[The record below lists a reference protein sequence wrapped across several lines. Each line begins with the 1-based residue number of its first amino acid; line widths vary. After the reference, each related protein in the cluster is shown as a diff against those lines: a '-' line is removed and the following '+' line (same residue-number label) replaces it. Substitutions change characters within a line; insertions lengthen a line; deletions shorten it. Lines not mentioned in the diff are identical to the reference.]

1 MRLTLTSAF
10 TASGRPAS
18 TLNFW
23 ITMTF
28 YDLEKTLQEVVD
40 HQCPRSHAYCRETL
54 LLAQGALQ
62 EAAVLKGGKKE
73 PSEVDRE
80 ESLLG
85 QERLEGKGFGTSLG
99 SGQSRGVSGGAV

>member
-1 MRLTLTSAF
+1 
-10 TASGRPAS
+10 
-18 TLNFW
+18 
-23 ITMTF
+23 MTF

-85 QERLEGKGFGTSLG
+85 QERLEGKGFDASPRVRAVVSQEELCEVRTGWSSL
-99 SGQSRGVSGGAV
+99 QN

>member
-1 MRLTLTSAF
+1 
-10 TASGRPAS
+10 
-18 TLNFW
+18 
-23 ITMTF
+23 MTF

-40 HQCPRSHAYCRETL
+40 HQCLRSHAYCRESL

-62 EAAVLKGGKKE
+62 EAAVPKGGKKE
-73 PSEVDRE
+73 ASEVDRE

-85 QERLEGKGFGTSLG
+85 QERLEGKGFDTSLA